1 MMSENVTQDQN
12 GARPFEERVIA
23 LLNDMRLE
31 TNARLDQ
38 LNERVTA
45 IEAKSYDTKPIWERA
60 LAEITE
66 MRREMNELRGEV
78 NGLRRD
84 VDELK
89 IVTERGFRS
98 VERKLDVFN
107 QDLLDLR
114 DSYRRLEDSLQPQR

>member
-1 MMSENVTQDQN
+1 MSENITQGQD
-12 GARPFEERVIA
+12 GARPFEERVIE
-23 LLNDMRLE
+23 LLNDLR
-31 TNARLDQ
+31 D
-38 LNERVTA
+38 RVTA

-66 MRREMNELRGEV
+66 MRGEV

-89 IVTERGFRS
+89 VVTERGFRS